1 MAGENE
7 VVPQPR
13 KLKKP
18 VEEIRAELMADPDVK
33 EQARLLQVDLETYVA
48 KIIDY
53 AQYPDKP
60 PQLQITPDEELK
72 ARDPS
77 VPTVDELQTY
87 LQKVVN
93 GEVALNRAQQLDG
106 FNKEDPDARF
116 KAALASDQT
125 QTGAPEARRGLSPL
139 AAQVAADP
147 KKTPPKAQ

>member
-33 EQARLLQVDLETYVA
+33 EQARMLKIDVEAYVA

-53 AQYPDKP
+53 AQYPEKP
-60 PQLQITPDEELK
+60 AQLKITPDEELK

-77 VPTVDELQTY
+77 VPTVEELQGY
-87 LQKVVN
+87 LQKVVD
-93 GEVALNRAQQLDG
+93 GEVMLNRAQQLDG

-116 KAALASDQT
+116 KSALASDQV
-125 QTGAPEARRGLSPL
+125 QKGAPEARKGLSPT
-139 AAQVAADP
+139 AVQAADA
-147 KKTPPKAQ
+147 KKSPPRGS

>member
-18 VEEIRAELMADPDVK
+18 VEQIRAELMADPDVK
-33 EQARLLQVDLETYVA
+33 EQARLLEIDVEAYVA

-53 AQYPDKP
+53 AQYPEKP
-60 PQLQITPDEELK
+60 PQLKITPDEELK

-77 VPTVDELQTY
+77 VPTVEELQTY

-93 GEVALNRAQQLDG
+93 GEVTLNRAQQLDG
-106 FNKEDPDARF
+106 FNQADPDARF
-116 KAALASDQT
+116 KSALASDQP
-125 QTGAPEARRGLSPL
+125 QTGAPEARKGLSPT
-139 AAQVAADP
+139 AVQAVDP
-147 KKTPPKAQ
+147 RKPPPKAN